1 MGWIFLRIDWNFF
14 PPKRHN
20 CELGDILV
28 VNFPQIQLQSILTF
42 GDELGR
48 GDPQFVSQWD
58 KLDEI
63 LPHACHQILPISMI
77 IMIIICIHDY
87 IRNMG

>member
-1 MGWIFLRIDWNFF
+1 M
-14 PPKRHN
+14 
-20 CELGDILV
+20 

-58 KLDEI
+58 KLGEI
-63 LPHACHQILPISMI
+63 LPHSCHQILPISMV
-77 IMIIICIHDY
+77 MIIIFMIILLEY
-87 IRNMG
+87 VIPPAAPAP